1 MRRILSALLIAA
13 CLLGACSDDDNGDE
27 NGGDATGTTAPDGDG
42 GASAVTPHF
51 CDAYLD
57 YLAESTE
64 SNLAVVDEAADDPQ
78 VSEYADV
85 ISSDPGVD
93 RLLAATLDLD
103 DLARAR
109 CQPEWTAG
117 AQGAGETPAA
127 AQAFFDAVVAGDRMG
142 AHNIASA
149 NAIAVLEPW
158 EPVEPDPEVGS
169 PALADVGGQSFS
181 LVLGA
186 ADVVQCEVEAGV
198 VVACQ
203 QAG

>member
-1 MRRILSALLIAA
+1 MRRILSALLVAVSV
-13 CLLGACSDDDNGDE
+13 LGACSDDDTD
-27 NGGDATGTTAPDGDG
+27 DASGTTEPAPDGSDTAAPG
-42 GASAVTPHF
+42 TPHF

-57 YLAESTE
+57 YLADSTAA
-64 SNLAVVDEAADDPQ
+64 NLTVVEEAADDPQ
-78 VSEYADV
+78 VGEYAEV
-85 ISSDPGVD
+85 IRSEPSID

-103 DLARAR
+103 DLARSR

-117 AQGAGETPAA
+117 AQGAGDTGAA

-142 AHNIASA
+142 AHNVASA

-158 EPVEPDPEVGS
+158 EPVEADPEVGS

-181 LVLGA
+181 LVLGV

-203 QAG
+203 RAG

>member
-13 CLLGACSDDDNGDE
+13 FLLGACGDDDPDGAAGTTEPGSDDS
-27 NGGDATGTTAPDGDG
+27 DATPPG
-42 GASAVTPHF
+42 TPHF

-64 SNLAVVDEAADDPQ
+64 ANLAVAEEAADDPQ
-78 VSEYADV
+78 VSEYAEV
-85 ISSDPGVD
+85 IRSDPGIE

-103 DLARAR
+103 DLARSR

-117 AQGAGETPAA
+117 AQGAGDTSAA

-142 AHNIASA
+142 AHNVASA

-158 EPVEPDPEVGS
+158 EPVESDPEVGS

-186 ADVVQCEVEAGV
+186 ADVIQCEVEAGV